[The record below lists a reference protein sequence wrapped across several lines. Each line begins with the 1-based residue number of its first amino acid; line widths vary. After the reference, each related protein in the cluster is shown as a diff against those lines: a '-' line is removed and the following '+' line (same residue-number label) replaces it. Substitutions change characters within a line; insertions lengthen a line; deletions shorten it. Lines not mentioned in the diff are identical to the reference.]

1 MENNFV
7 YVNKKKVEIRDW
19 TLTVFQLCETL
30 DIKIPRFCYHDKL
43 SIAGNCRMC
52 LIEVEGGPKPLIACA
67 TSLNKG
73 MSILTNSVLVKKAR
87 EHVLEFLLINH
98 PLDCPI
104 CDQGGECDLQD
115 QSLVYG
121 SDKGRFIEL
130 KRSVEDKNLG
140 PLVKTVMT
148 RCIHC
153 TRCVRYM
160 EEIASDG
167 ILGTMGRGK
176 DTEIGTY
183 LESNLTSEISGNVI
197 DLCPV
202 GALTSKPYAFT
213 GRPWE
218 LTSIESID
226 IYDVLLSSIR
236 IDLKGSEIMRVLPKQ
251 NKYINEEW
259 ITDVVRFNY
268 DGLKIERLAFPM
280 LKINDSFVSCSW
292 NFSYLYFIYLLKFML
307 SSSNRFVYKMFIS
320 HLFSDINSSFV
331 KEDYYI
337 TLFNNFIST
346 TEFVVNNKLV
356 FNFFVGSLLD
366 VYSIFLVKEFSKVV
380 PGVSYF
386 NFELNETFPNSDLRK
401 SYVFQESLVDIE
413 NSDLFLISGINSK
426 LDLPLLHT
434 RIRKQLLSNVN
445 SKLFYFGRYF
455 DTNSDQ
461 IKHCGVGIVNFLK
474 FLSGKSFLSSYA
486 ILSKKISNISS
497 YQSSEL
503 LNLFLKNSM
512 FSFVSKNS
520 DVIHISE
527 LGLNN
532 KNNVL
537 SSSCNNINF
546 FLNYNGTFPVDFINN
561 YNTVNICFGHHAND
575 VVMRSDLVFPI
586 NSFVE
591 ESSPFM
597 NLYGNVCWTR
607 QAVEKV
613 GLSAKLSSILMHMIN
628 NTKFYLL
635 NSNSI
640 DSNLVFFDF
649 FSLKLPQLFISDF
662 LLFNSNNLFTTKF
675 GINSKDSFMFVNKNL
690 NYYEQNIISRY
701 SLVMNKL
708 SSINRNNNGNF

>member
-226 IYDVLLSSIR
+226 VYDVLLSSIR

-280 LKINDSFVSCSW
+280 LKIKDSFVSCSW
-292 NFSYLYFIYLLKFML
+292 NFSYLYFVYLLKFIL
-307 SSSNRFVYKMFIS
+307 CSSNIFVYRMFIS
-320 HLFSDINSSFV
+320 HLFNNINSSFI
-331 KEDYYI
+331 KEDNYI
-337 TLFNNFIST
+337 TIFNNFLST
-346 TEFVVNNKLV
+346 TKLVVNNKLV
-356 FNFFVGSLLD
+356 FNFFIGSLLD

-386 NFELNETFPNSDLRK
+386 HFESNEILPNSDFRK

-413 NSDLFLISGINSK
+413 NSDLFLMSGINSK

-455 DTNSDQ
+455 ETNSDQ
-461 IKHCGVGIVNFLK
+461 IKHCGIGIVSFLK
-474 FLSGKSFLSSYA
+474 LLSGKSFLSSYA
-486 ILSKKISNISS
+486 MLSKKISNISS

-503 LNLFLKNSM
+503 LNLFLKNSI
-512 FSFVSKNS
+512 FSFFSKNS
-520 DVIHISE
+520 DLIHVSE
-527 LGLNN
+527 LSLNN
-532 KNNVL
+532 KNNVF
-537 SSSCNNINF
+537 SNSCNNINF
-546 FLNYNGTFPVDFINN
+546 FFNYNGTFPVDLINN
-561 YNTVNICFGHHAND
+561 SNTVNVCFGHHAND
-575 VVMRSDLVFPI
+575 VVMKSDLVFPI

-591 ESSPFM
+591 ESSPFI

-628 NTKFYLL
+628 DIKFYLL
-635 NSNSI
+635 NYNSI
-640 DSNLVFFDF
+640 DGNLVFFDF

-675 GINSKDSFMFVNKNL
+675 GIKSKDNFMFVNKNL

-708 SSINRNNNGNF
+708 SSINRNNSGNF